1 MTCLEIDKSF
11 VFEKEVT
18 HIMIYTE
25 TVFMED
31 VCGPLGERVTKDLIY
46 SELINGHFD
55 IESLNSDK
63 IDNIEYNMSINNSN
77 VEFEIVITTN
87 TELTFKEV
95 NALENWYKVVDSNLH
110 ENALKN
116 GQIAALFGWL
126 DKLKFQRK

>member
-1 MTCLEIDKSF
+1 
-11 VFEKEVT
+11 
-18 HIMIYTE
+18 MIYTE

-31 VCGPLGERVTKDLIY
+31 VCGPLGERVTKDIVY
-46 SELINGHFD
+46 NELIKNHLD
-55 IESLNSDK
+55 VESLNSDK
-63 IDNIEYNMSINNSN
+63 IDNIEYNISVNNSN
-77 VEFEIVITTN
+77 VELEIIITAN

-95 NALENWYKVVDSNLH
+95 SALENWYKVVDNNLH